1 MSTDKT
7 CGQPS
12 ENVLAHSLG
21 RSIDTHHLYGN
32 REEFAKILSVSNST
46 LACSGSEWL
55 PQLVVEGADSKVGQ
69 GKVNEYPTL
78 QPTRHEKRDYPDFPT
93 LQPTRHEKRDYPEFP
108 TLQPTPHEKRDYPE
122 FPTLQPTPHEMKE
135 LPTIDRKELKDPKDV
150 YLTKEEREAL
160 QKAFTKQVKHN
171 ADGTTETT
179 YADNSVVIKDAHGDV
194 VKAQYS
200 DGSGMARMADGSI
213 HHWGKKPQDNYDEVK
228 SADKIIRTYANG
240 CIEETNLHNGSITI
254 TLAKGW
260 GEAVG
265 DKIYISANGNS
276 QYMTT
281 YFFRQLSN
289 PDHGKVYH
297 FDSPQEALEAARK
310 KYEFPNN

>member
-32 REEFAKILSVSNST
+32 REEFAKILSVTNST
-46 LACSGSEWL
+46 LAYSGSEWL

-78 QPTRHEKRDYPDFPT
+78 QPTR
-93 LQPTRHEKRDYPEFP
+93 
-108 TLQPTPHEKRDYPE
+108 HEKRDYPE

-160 QKAFTKQVKHN
+160 QKDFTKQVKHN

-213 HHWGKKPQDNYDEVK
+213 HHWGKNPQDNYDEVK